1 MSGAWT
7 PAKVDAFRK
16 AFFEFLKVVR
26 INSKEKGG
34 GYILADGVYEAQ
46 RRFLGGVFAGLSE
59 DKHDFSV
66 LKSRQLGISTIS
78 RALVVFYLGVTDGIQ
93 GAAVLD
99 TDVHKEEYR
108 EEIES
113 IIDNLPPSVK
123 FPRIKKRNRNMITL
137 ENGSVLRLLSAGVKQ
152 SKSGGVL
159 GRSSGINLVHGS
171 EMCSWE
177 NEEGVT
183 ALKNALAEDF
193 PDRLYIWESTA
204 RGFNRWHTMW
214 EEAKA
219 DTLNKVA
226 IFIGWWAKDNQKIER
241 GTEAFEKYGTAPP
254 TEKERQRIAEVLE
267 RYGHQV
273 TDEQLAWYRRKT
285 DPANSKEDDD
295 EDDPFTLQDQPWTED
310 EAFQMSGSSFFAADR
325 LTERAKEALREK
337 YTGYRFFPGTDFVSC
352 DFHRARTIKDSQL
365 KIWEEPDPHGVYVV
379 AADPAYGHDE
389 QNDRSACQVIRCY
402 ADCVEQVAEFAS
414 ASTPTNQFA
423 WLIASVVGYYKNVG
437 SLIIE
442 INGPGEA
449 VWNEY
454 KSLKQIVTQGYLRG
468 AAQERGIRDIFNNVR
483 NYIFSRSDSM
493 SASNSLMW
501 KTQTQLKVA
510 IMERLRDFTNSGH
523 MLIRSME
530 TIEEMRSVTRD
541 GDVIKA
547 QGRKKDDRVLA
558 LAMAIRAWEER
569 VRKTQ
574 ISNNQTKAAAEARKM
589 TSPQSRAALLNK
601 YQMDTFFR
609 QKERSRVQAKIA
621 ARRAMRGR

>member
-7 PAKVDAFRK
+7 PAKVDAFK
-16 AFFEFLKVVR
+16 TAFFNFLKVVK

-34 GYILADGVYEAQ
+34 NYVLADGVYEAQ
-46 RRFLGGVFAGLSE
+46 RRFLDGVFNGLAE
-59 DKHDFSV
+59 DKHDFSC
-66 LKSRQLGISTIS
+66 LKSRQLGVSTIS

-93 GAAVLD
+93 GAAVMD

-113 IIDNLPPSVK
+113 IIDNLPAKVK

-137 ENGSVLRLLSAGVKQ
+137 ENGSVLRLLSAGVRE

-171 EMCSWE
+171 EMCSWQ

-214 EEAKA
+214 EEAKS

-226 IFIGWWAKDNQKIER
+226 IFIGWWAKDNQKLVR
-241 GTEAFEKYGTAPP
+241 GTPAFEKYSAAPV
-254 TEKERQRIAEVLE
+254 TDKERLRIAEVKE
-267 RYGHQV
+267 RYGWEV

-285 DPANSKEDDD
+285 DPSLAKESED
-295 EDDPFTLQDQPWTED
+295 EEDQFLQQDQPWTED
-310 EAFQMSGSSFFAADR
+310 EAFVMSGSSFFSSEK
-325 LTERAKEALREK
+325 LTDRAKAATREK
-337 YTGYRFFPGTDFVSC
+337 YAGYRFFPGTDFVSC
-352 DFHRARTIKDSQL
+352 DFQKARSAKESQL
-365 KIWEEPDPHGVYVV
+365 KIWEEPDPNGIYVV

-389 QNDRSACQVIRCY
+389 KNDRSACQVLRCY
-402 ADCVEQVAEFAS
+402 ADCIEQVAEFAS

-423 WLIASVVGYYKNVG
+423 WLIASLVGYYKNIG

-454 KSLKQIVTQGYLRG
+454 KGLKQLVTQGYLRS
-468 AAQERGIRDIFNNVR
+468 AAQERGLRDVFGNVR

-493 SASNSLMW
+493 SASSSYHW
-501 KTQTQLKVA
+501 KTQTQLKIA
-510 IMERLRDFTNSGH
+510 IMERMRDFTNSGQL
-523 MLIRSME
+523 LIRSMD

-547 QGRKKDDRVLA
+547 EGRNKDDRVIA
-558 LAMAIRAWEER
+558 IAMGIRAWEER
-569 VRKTQ
+569 IRKSQ
-574 ISNNQTKAAAEARKM
+574 ISGGQTKAAEIARRA
-589 TSPQSRAALLNK
+589 TSPQSRAALLAK
-601 YQMDTFFR
+601 FQLDSFFR
-609 QKERSRVQAKIA
+609 QKERGRVQAKIA
-621 ARRAMRGR
+621 ARRANRHS